1 MTLRT
6 CYYCKAGVGPMA
18 EPVDICAACD
28 RASIGDPRVVS
39 GSIFTDVVT
48 ERNQMHDLLIRLG
61 EACDDYIYWSER
73 DTGGGAPDQY
83 ETMKKLV
90 GEAHKYVTLLALR
103 ADAEIAA
110 GNGSDGADDQSEG
123 GRDA

>member
-28 RASIGDPRVVS
+28 RASVPDPRVVS
-39 GSIFTDVVT
+39 GPIFTEAMI
-48 ERNQMHDLLIRLG
+48 ERNRLQDLLVRLG
-61 EACDDYIYWSER
+61 SACDDYVYWSER

-83 ETMKKLV
+83 ATMKAVLR
-90 GEAHKYVTLLALR
+90 EAYEYTSDLAAK
-103 ADAEIAA
+103 ADAAA
-110 GNGSDGADDQSEG
+110 AIEQ
-123 GRDA
+123 A